1 MYDEIYIAVVAVD
14 IVEKRVFLTRW
25 VYLWLWRTMVCRIR
39 DILVDGVL
47 CDNQPNSAV
56 QVPSK
61 IENVAGSGD
70 IVANDSV
77 SP

>member
-1 MYDEIYIAVVAVD
+1 MA
-14 IVEKRVFLTRW
+14 
-25 VYLWLWRTMVCRIR
+25 LWRTMVCRIR

>member
-1 MYDEIYIAVVAVD
+1 MA
-14 IVEKRVFLTRW
+14 F
-25 VYLWLWRTMVCRIR
+25 WRTMVCRIR
-39 DILVDGVL
+39 DRLADGVL
-47 CDNQPNSAV
+47 CDNLPNFAG

-61 IENVAGSGD
+61 IENVVGSGD